1 MALAVLGR
9 WWCLSPQGG
18 AGKPRCLVRSSRKK
32 KKNQKNLKPNP
43 PVPSTTEIYHLCHL
57 LLAQGE
63 KYPE

>member
-1 MALAVLGR
+1 MVVPFSPRGSRETTMSGALFQKG
-9 WWCLSPQGG
+9 
-18 AGKPRCLVRSSRKK
+18 K

-43 PVPSTTEIYHLCHL
+43 PVPSTTEIYHSCHL